1 MVLGV
6 RRGDGVEELVVLL
19 VAGLVAGSSLI
30 TKWCAYVHIQS
41 LLLCGK
47 LILAHDD
54 VMKYNSII

>member
-6 RRGDGVEELVVLL
+6 RRGDGVEELVPLVVLL

-30 TKWCAYVHIQS
+30 TKWCTYVHIQS

-54 VMKYNSII
+54 VM